1 MDLTCQL
8 AGNQNRCMKFH
19 STRSASESVTLSE
32 AIRLSMAPDGGLYV
46 PEKLPL
52 FEVDDFADLNS
63 WNEIGKQV
71 LEPFF
76 RDDDLQN
83 HLSNIGDKA
92 FNFPIALNLLDDD
105 TAVLELFHG
114 PTAAFKDVGARF
126 LAACVTRFPGEH
138 TI

>member
-1 MDLTCQL
+1 M
-8 AGNQNRCMKFH
+8 RFH
-19 STRSASESVTLSE
+19 STRSASQRLTLSH
-32 AIRLSMAPDGGLYV
+32 AIRQSIAPDGGLYV
-46 PEKLPL
+46 PESLPL
-52 FEVDDFADLNS
+52 FDVEDFAGLNS

-114 PTAAFKDVGARF
+114 PTAAFKDV
-126 LAACVTRFPGEH
+126 
-138 TI
+138 